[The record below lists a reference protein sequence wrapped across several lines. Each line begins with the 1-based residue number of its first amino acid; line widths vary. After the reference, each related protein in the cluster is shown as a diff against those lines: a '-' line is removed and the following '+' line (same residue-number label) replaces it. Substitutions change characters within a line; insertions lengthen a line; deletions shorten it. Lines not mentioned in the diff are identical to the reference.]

1 MQLLSVRAVMAFVT
15 APLEAAAWWSSLTQV
30 PVQQAGEFAW
40 LDLPGGTELGFHP
53 ADGERNPLNGNPVVY
68 WAVPDLDATRRAL
81 LTAGAVHHRGPFQIA
96 QGRRICQ
103 LKDPFGVIV
112 GLDGP

>member
-1 MQLLSVRAVMAFVT
+1 M
-15 APLEAAAWWSSLTQV
+15 
-30 PVQQAGEFAW
+30 
-40 LDLPGGTELGFHP
+40 
-53 ADGERNPLNGNPVVY
+53 Y
-68 WAVPDLDATRRAL
+68 WAVPNLDATRAAL
-81 LTAGAVHHRGPFQIA
+81 LTAGAVHHRGPLQIA